1 MWYVFNHFPQILNSP
16 EELWF
21 SWWFTHIWDHL
32 GCVGGVG
39 LHLYTKLE
47 AQNKQICKQPF
58 AIYREET
65 EPPTGCQTS
74 IPERSHIKS
83 LVISRGGPDD
93 LEWGYHVHS
102 ALQITILIC
111 MYIYIYVCMRIC
123 CLYNTYI
130 HIYIYVV
137 CLS

>member
-1 MWYVFNHFPQILNSP
+1 M
-16 EELWF
+16 
-21 SWWFTHIWDHL
+21 
-32 GCVGGVG
+32 G

-102 ALQITILIC
+102 ALQITILIYL
-111 MYIYIYVCMRIC
+111 YIYMYVC
-123 CLYNTYI
+123 
-130 HIYIYVV
+130 IYVV

>member
-1 MWYVFNHFPQILNSP
+1 M
-16 EELWF
+16 
-21 SWWFTHIWDHL
+21 
-32 GCVGGVG
+32 G

-102 ALQITILIC
+102 ALQITILI
-111 MYIYIYVCMRIC
+111 YIYIYMYMYAYM
-123 CLYNTYI
+123 LYVYPSYI
-130 HIYIYVV
+130 
-137 CLS
+137 